1 MDKELIVVRI
11 AWLDTSYNL
20 ILVKN
25 VLPIV
30 IDALQLMIV
39 WIVDSD
45 TLTIRELMYVL
56 DVLCSALDAIITEF
70 GNATIVQ

>member
-1 MDKELIVVRI
+1 
-11 AWLDTSYNL
+11 
-20 ILVKN
+20 
-25 VLPIV
+25 
-30 IDALQLMIV
+30 MIV